1 MRNRRRRKASSPDQ
15 NLDSFLDILTNTVG
29 VLMFI
34 SLFVSL
40 IAVEADSIVKTP
52 LASKTDKN
60 PRFFEIR
67 ENKITYIDDQKVGQD
82 IEQVIGNLPNC
93 NRPDFDLDPN
103 TDSERYLR
111 GLSNYKTCVSSRGRR
126 LTNFRTTTEYYNVS
140 MVNPSTFSLRYE
152 PIPNKEGEEEEQF
165 TLPESQFSQI
175 LAELNPQEDY
185 LAFIVRPDSFKGFR
199 AAREQAWNLGFD
211 VGWEP
216 HKKELPIQFGSG
228 SGREIG
234 VQ

>member
-1 MRNRRRRKASSPDQ
+1 MKNRRRRKTNTPDQ

-52 LASKTDKN
+52 LASDTDKN

-67 ENKITYIDDQKVGQD
+67 DNKVTFIDDDKVSQD
-82 IEQVIGNLPNC
+82 IEQVIGSLPNC
-93 NRPDFDLDPN
+93 NRPSIDASRDEAL
-103 TDSERYLR
+103 YLR
-111 GLSNYKTCVSSRGRR
+111 GLSDYRSCISSRGRR
-126 LTNFRTTTEYYNVS
+126 LTNFRTQTDYYTVT
-140 MVNPSTFSLRYE
+140 MVNPATFSLRYE
-152 PIPNKEGEEEEQF
+152 PIFNKTCEDENQ
-165 TLPESQFSQI
+165 LVLSESQFNQT

-185 LAFIVRPDSFKGFR
+185 LAFIVRPDSFKSFR
-199 AAREQAWNLGFD
+199 AAREQAWAQGFE

-216 HKKELPIQFGSG
+216 HKSELPIQFGSG
-228 SGREIG
+228 GRSIG

>member
-1 MRNRRRRKASSPDQ
+1 MKNRRRRKTNTPDQ

-52 LASKTDKN
+52 LASNSDKN

-67 ENKITYIDDQKVGQD
+67 DNKVTFIDDEQVSEAIQ
-82 IEQVIGNLPNC
+82 QVIGSLPSC
-93 NRPDFDLDPN
+93 NRPSLDSRSN
-103 TDSERYLR
+103 EELYLR
-111 GLSNYKTCVSSRGRR
+111 GLSNYRSCISSRGRR
-126 LTNFRTTTEYYNVS
+126 LTNFRTQTDYYTVT

-152 PIPNKEGEEEEQF
+152 PLLNKSGEDQNQ
-165 TLPESQFSQI
+165 LAIPESQFNQT

-185 LAFIVRPDSFKGFR
+185 LAFIVRPDSFKSFR
-199 AAREQAWNLGFD
+199 AAREQAWAQGFE

-216 HKKELPIQFGSG
+216 HKSELPIQFGSG
-228 SGREIG
+228 GRTIG